1 MLTPACPRESPE
13 GAARGPGRLGPFTA
27 STAPRAIAQ
36 LQPGAAC
43 SPSAASPIADFPSGQ
58 GVGEGD
64 ARGVSVRRSRLAKNS
79 PILTESPGIIHD
91 RGETHSWDRRRFAC
105 APQNQKPRTAAG
117 ARTTVAAPSPR
128 VSVVSPSTQ
137 IQRKWVHAVS
147 AHSSNGRPAWPTR
160 IRGEISVPELSWLLR
175 VLEHIQKTQIEVGP
189 TNKDFYMYMC
199 RAHKFKPTEA
209 WRRAAQ
215 STGFGARTCDVAYAC
230 VLWAKCGWFGS
241 LVT

>member
-43 SPSAASPIADFPSGQ
+43 SPSAASPIADFPSVRDWGR
-58 GVGEGD
+58 GT
-64 ARGVSVRRSRLAKNS
+64 RGVCRAPQPAGEKFALFDGITRDHPRSRRDS
-79 PILTESPGIIHD
+79 
-91 RGETHSWDRRRFAC
+91 SWDRRRFAC

-189 TNKDFYMYMC
+189 TNKDFSLDVQHDNM
-199 RAHKFKPTEA
+199 
-209 WRRAAQ
+209 
-215 STGFGARTCDVAYAC
+215 TCN
-230 VLWAKCGWFGS
+230 
-241 LVT
+241 T